1 MEQIGDAERS
11 LGWKE
16 KCDDIY
22 FVRDADVLLAVDCGA
37 PQARLHRDFHPE
49 SFVWLDRNRMGGRA
63 GLGLRERR
71 AAAGVCDG
79 WASTVLRPVRS
90 DDRGRSFLPKLCP
103 AAVSRTTRPVGGPT
117 RKSKHC
123 KPRDSHDFLQAPSVV
138 NVMRAWGDH
147 RKKSRQDALRV
158 RSRQAGARRVSVMQA
173 AAGVC

>member
-22 FVRDADVLLAVDCGA
+22 FVRDADVLLALHCGA
-37 PQARLHRDFHPE
+37 PEARLHRDFHPE
-49 SFVWLDRNRMGGRA
+49 SFVWLDGNRMGGRA

-90 DDRGRSFLPKLCP
+90 DDRGRSFLPKMCS
-103 AAVSRTTRPVGGPT
+103 AAVSRTTQSRGRTPQ
-117 RKSKHC
+117 SKNC
-123 KPRDSHDFLQAPSVV
+123 KPRDSRDFV
-138 NVMRAWGDH
+138 RAARTPLAWSTGC
-147 RKKSRQDALRV
+147 RPGAITGKR
-158 RSRQAGARRVSVMQA
+158 AGKMPR
-173 AAGVC
+173 

>member
-37 PQARLHRDFHPE
+37 PEARLHRDFHPE
-49 SFVWLDRNRMGGRA
+49 SFVWLDGNRVGGRA

-79 WASTVLRPVRS
+79 RASTVLRPVRS

-117 RKSKHC
+117 CKSKNC
-123 KPRDSHDFLQAPSVV
+123 KPWDSHDFV
-138 NVMRAWGDH
+138 
-147 RKKSRQDALRV
+147 
-158 RSRQAGARRVSVMQA
+158 QA
-173 AAGVC
+173 AHS